1 MSALLC
7 YGASHGDLNSYKLT
21 VAPGGGSGMVWRPV
35 WGAGWRLG
43 GRDPRVNGLKI
54 RRRVGGGGH
63 NNIENNPVFRGMVR
77 R

>member
-1 MSALLC
+1 
-7 YGASHGDLNSYKLT
+7 
-21 VAPGGGSGMVWRPV
+21 MVWGLL

-43 GRDPRVNGLKI
+43 RRDRRVNGLKI